1 LTPQQNGQYDRYP
14 GPRSFVD
21 NDVDRHLF
29 FGREREIEHLLH
41 RIRAVRLLVLFGK
54 SGLGKTSLLQAGL
67 YPLLRERG
75 LLPVPVRLNQPDIEP
90 VRTVLDAVWEVCR
103 THAIECRTGD
113 TEGLWEFFKAAD
125 LWRGDVLQTPVL
137 VFDQFEELFTLQPE
151 SVRTTVAT
159 QLGELS
165 VRGLPTRIRH
175 RVQAGEQMRYTD
187 TPPDVKVILSLR
199 EEYVGTLEDLVPNV
213 PAVFEQRFRLAP
225 LGTDDARR
233 AVVEPAA
240 LDKPHLFATR
250 PFQYEKPTLDA
261 MMEFLANQQGEVEP
275 FQLQIVC
282 RHAEQQVA
290 ARQRQHVGEIQV
302 DEKLLGGRKA
312 METLLEGFYR
322 NSIRQ
327 LSGWSQ
333 RSRART
339 LCEVGL
345 LSPNGH
351 RISIEQGQIYKQ
363 YKVMAPTLEKLTQ
376 TRLIRKESRPGLEG
390 FYYELSHD
398 SVARAVSRSRRFR
411 VPKRVKV
418 VGLAVFFLLIGVG
431 SWLAQEAYKAEQ
443 QRYKAEQLAY
453 LTGLKADEAGRV
465 ALQEKQRAEVTASV
479 SQSNVGE
486 LVKRGGLLEPEMVKV
501 LKVPTGKFHMGGDSP
516 DAIPSRQVTIKPFA
530 VGRYEVTFE
539 QYDQFAL
546 ATGRQ
551 LPSDSGW
558 GRGRRPVISVSWRD
572 AVDYA
577 TWLSQQTG
585 KRYRLPTESEW
596 EYAARNGG
604 KDETW
609 AGTSK
614 KDQLKEYAV
623 YDTKGTEPVGSKQR
637 NGIGLYDM
645 SGNVWEWVEDC
656 WHGNYTGAP
665 TDGSSWLEAGG
676 GNCSQRV
683 LRGGSWLNKPSSLRA
698 SHRYWNQADNRYNI
712 IGFRLAQDLP

>member
-1 LTPQQNGQYDRYP
+1 MIEPALLTPQQNGQYDRYP
-14 GPRSFVD
+14 GPLSFVD

-90 VRTVLDAVWEVCR
+90 VRAVLDAVWEVCR

-199 EEYVGTLEDLVPNV
+199 EEYVGALEDLVPNV

-225 LGTDDARR
+225 LNTADARR

-250 PFQYEKPTLDA
+250 PFRYKKPTLDA
-261 MMEFLANQQGEVEP
+261 MMKFLVNRQGEVEP

-282 RHAEQQVA
+282 QHVEQQVA
-290 ARQRQHVGEIQV
+290 ALQGRQDGEILV
-302 DEKLLGGRKA
+302 DDTVLGGRRA
-312 METLLEGFYR
+312 METLLENFYYH
-322 NSIRQ
+322 SIRQ
-327 LSGWSQ
+327 LPTWGQ

-339 LCEVGL
+339 LCELGL

-351 RISIEQGQIYKQ
+351 RVSMEQGQIRKQ
-363 YKVMAPTLEKLTQ
+363 YKVSDPSLQKLTE
-376 TRLIRKESRPGLEG
+376 TRLIRRETRPGLEG
-390 FYYELSHD
+390 FYHELSHD
-398 SVARAVSRSRRFR
+398 SVAEAVTRSRRLR
-411 VPKRVKV
+411 DPR
-418 VGLAVFFLLIGVG
+418 
-431 SWLAQEAYKAEQ
+431 
-443 QRYKAEQLAY
+443 
-453 LTGLKADEAGRV
+453 
-465 ALQEKQRAEVTASV
+465 
-479 SQSNVGE
+479 
-486 LVKRGGLLEPEMVKV
+486 LVKIIGFSVLFGMSCLVGGMTWLWQTGFTLDQAHMKVQSLFVSIHIEPEMQLISAGTFLQGNTHGGGDNDEQPLHEVEIKRFEI
-501 LKVPTGKFHMGGDSP
+501 GKF
-516 DAIPSRQVTIKPFA
+516 
-530 VGRYEVTFE
+530 EVTFDE
-539 QYDQFAL
+539 YDRFAL
-546 ATGRQ
+546 ATGQ
-551 LPSDSGW
+551 SLPYDQKW
-558 GRGRRPVISVSWRD
+558 GRERRPVINVSWMD
-572 AVDYA
+572 AQNYA
-577 TWLSQQTG
+577 NWLSQQTG
-585 KRYRLPTESEW
+585 KHYRLPTEAEW
-596 EYAARNGG
+596 EYAARSIAMN
-604 KDETW
+604 KDEKW
-609 AGTSK
+609 AGTSQEEHL
-614 KDQLKEYAV
+614 DQYAV
-623 YDTKGTEPVGSKQR
+623 FQIDRTSLVGGKKPNTLS
-637 NGIGLYDM
+637 LYDM

-656 WHGNYTGAP
+656 RHVTYKGAP
-665 TDGSSWLEAGG
+665 SDGSAWLEANGG
-676 GNCSQRV
+676 DCGQRV
-683 LRGGSWLNKPSSLRA
+683 YRGGSYDGRPRDLRTSDRNWSYA
-698 SHRYWNQADNRYNI
+698 ALQIGNV
-712 IGFRLAQDLP
+712 GFRLVRDLSS